1 MDKTLNTN
9 YKVNDEYTLDNS
21 HRRLFK
27 ALQENR
33 KNERERLFQNWL
45 FTELDD
51 VIVEDVLN
59 IFSENV
65 IKSIK
70 KKGFKIKIKPFRDEM
85 ATLIYYNSYTQ

>member
-1 MDKTLNTN
+1 MDKTLNTD
-9 YKVNDEYTLDNS
+9 YKVNDDYTLDNS

-59 IFSENV
+59 IFSENI

-70 KKGFKIKIKPFRDEM
+70 KKDLRLK
-85 ATLIYYNSYTQ
+85 

>member
-9 YKVNDEYTLDNS
+9 YKVNDDYTLDNS

-59 IFSENV
+59 IFSENI

>member
-9 YKVNDEYTLDNS
+9 YKVNDEYKLDNS

-33 KNERERLFQNWL
+33 KNEREKLFQKWL

-70 KKGFKIKIKPFRDEM
+70 KSGFKIKIKPFRDEM

>member
-9 YKVNDEYTLDNS
+9 YKVNDEYKLDNS

-33 KNERERLFQNWL
+33 KKERETLFQKWL

-70 KKGFKIKIKPFRDEM
+70 KSGFKIKIKPFRDEM

>member
-33 KNERERLFQNWL
+33 KNEREKLFQKWL

-70 KKGFKIKIKPFRDEM
+70 KKDLRLK
-85 ATLIYYNSYTQ
+85 